1 MLDRLMAERPEVYF
15 KAMVE
20 LAQAVRSAN
29 RTSSTSGAFARKH
42 CTV

>member
-15 KAMVE
+15 KAICT
-20 LAQAVRSAN
+20 VRSAN
-29 RTSSTSGAFARKH
+29 RTSLTSGAFARKH